1 MHQRRTSQT
10 QSSIV
15 TPPPPLHPPS
25 SPTSNRTMATGHLKA
40 PLQGKI
46 ALVTGAT
53 GGIGTAVC
61 RRLAALGCSIGIHY
75 NSDQDA
81 ALALLEEFKEEYM
94 HAFGSK
100 FACYGADLGSYEE
113 VRELHEH
120 IVALLG
126 PPNILINNHGATIQT
141 GVNSMDEVSISA
153 FENAWR
159 INCGSSYLLTQLCMP
174 ALEGEGWG
182 RIIFVSSVA
191 GITGGIIGPH
201 YASAKSALHGLI
213 HWLANT
219 YARKGI
225 TVNGVAPALIEQTKM
240 LPGSNEELLKKVPV
254 GRLGTP
260 DEVAETV
267 LWMINTSYVTNKVIA
282 VDGGMVPQH

>member
-1 MHQRRTSQT
+1 M
-10 QSSIV
+10 SS
-15 TPPPPLHPPS
+15 HEHS
-25 SPTSNRTMATGHLKA
+25 KA
-40 PLQGKI
+40 PLAGKI

-53 GGIGTAVC
+53 GGIGTIIC

-75 NSDQDA
+75 NTDQDT

-94 HAFGSK
+94 HMFGSK
-100 FACYGADLGSYEE
+100 FVCYGADLSNYEE
-113 VRELHEH
+113 VKELHEH
-120 IVALLG
+120 IVSLLG
-126 PPNILINNHGATIQT
+126 PPNILINNHGALIQQ
-141 GVNSMDEVSISA
+141 GVKSIDEVPISA
-153 FENAWR
+153 FEDAWR
-159 INCGSSYLLTQLCMP
+159 INCGSAYLLTQLCMP

-182 RIIFVSSVA
+182 RVIFISSVA

-213 HWLANT
+213 HWLAMT
-219 YARKGI
+219 YAKKGI

-240 LPGSNEELLKKVPV
+240 LPGSNEELSKKVPV